1 MQRVLSGLV
10 AAPYRHHV
18 ILQIHWTAGQ
28 IRARLPASI
37 ATVEDSP
44 PAAAADPQTERWLRV
59 ELRAERLDWR
69 ARLARPAVHH

>member
-1 MQRVLSGLV
+1 VQRVLSGLV

-44 PAAAADPQTERWLRV
+44 PAAATDPQTER
-59 ELRAERLDWR
+59 
-69 ARLARPAVHH
+69 